1 MDTKINTKIVADAF
15 KNDTYMPYFLN
26 AENEAFFRENLLD
39 VYNQFKEY
47 EPDALYF
54 AEQQLTE
61 ADWTTNK
68 FVGSLFLTLFAHW
81 TKVIENSNLFY
92 VEVNKGITDE
102 LILDLDDKSFVVFYR
117 AKSSMISHRDECIFN
132 ADNAWIQTF
141 FDWACSEI
149 NDVGSLDALADR
161 YSAFLTILTDDN
173 QPIEKEDADNQP
185 YYQFPEEY
193 YENMDVLY
201 KSIYDAIEVEMDNHK
216 DLVEDEINGEDH
228 RDIIG
233 ISVDKD
239 GSSEFV
245 AAPKEISYALLNHLS
260 KNESTPQLTSAE
272 LSEEDNS
279 PFVVNFKWNGRDTT
293 ISFPVDVH
301 NSLDNGTLPLD
312 LLDNQNGWLSQQ
324 EAPIKELMFTLWLDY
339 IYAECHNSF
348 IEEKKP
354 NDFSFSLSW
363 TNFGSSVRHWLRSD
377 NISEPEKIDKKIRN
391 IVSALRNVS
400 HSYNFA
406 HTALREKFFKII
418 LYIEKYAAMAAGK
431 FCVIDVEN
439 IQNQYMFGLNKD
451 HVLNQLWP
459 SITQEKI
466 IKTKTRPTFISQ
478 FDALKDKFP
487 NFKEIIEYYSGAMY
501 IFEQTGT
508 PPAPVLLLG
517 SPGLGKTHFS
527 NELAKVVGSMMT
539 VIPVSSLSAG
549 WVISGAAAQW
559 KDAQMGKVASALL
572 TGTSM
577 SPVIVLDEIDKKSEG
592 NYDPLGALYPLLEY
606 QTAKEFVDEYLDF
619 PIDASN
625 IIWVATANKLNG
637 IPEPIL
643 DRFVIFDVAQLNKEE
658 TVKVAKSIF
667 TDLTRGLTPEN
678 LSPEIL
684 EILQDKTPR
693 QIKQVLKKALAYAAV
708 QRTQNIVLKKDHLD
722 LQTKVKKLGF

>member
-1 MDTKINTKIVADAF
+1 MDTKINTKVVADAL

-92 VEVNKGITDE
+92 VEVNKGFPDE
-102 LILDLDDKSFVVFYR
+102 LALDLDEKSFVVFYR
-117 AKSSMISHRDECIFN
+117 AKSKMISHRDECILN

-141 FDWACSEI
+141 FDWVCSEI
-149 NDVGSLDALADR
+149 NDVGSLDNLADK
-161 YSAFLTILTDDN
+161 YSAFLTILTDES
-173 QPIEKEDADNQP
+173 QPIEKEDENNQP

-201 KSIYDAIEVEMDNHK
+201 QSIYDAIEVEMDNQA
-216 DLVEDEINGEDH
+216 DLITNDDDDDDEIVGIGVDPQGNA
-228 RDIIG
+228 II
-233 ISVDKD
+233 INNPEKNLESNQSNHVTA
-239 GSSEFV
+239 SE
-245 AAPKEISYALLNHLS
+245 
-260 KNESTPQLTSAE
+260 
-272 LSEEDNS
+272 SEES
-279 PFVVNFKWNGRDTT
+279 APFVVNFKWNGKDTT

-301 NSLDNGTLPLD
+301 NSLENGTLPID

-339 IYAECHNSF
+339 LYAECHNSF
-348 IEEKKP
+348 IEEKEP
-354 NDFSFSLSW
+354 NDFSLSLTW
-363 TNFGSSVRHWLRSD
+363 ANFGSSVRYWLRSD
-377 NISEPEKIDKKIRN
+377 NVTEPEKIDKKIRN
-391 IVSALRNVS
+391 IVNALRNVS

-406 HTALREKFFKII
+406 HSALREKFFKIV
-418 LYIEKYAAMAAGK
+418 LYIEKYAAISSGK
-431 FCVIDVEN
+431 FCVIDIEN
-439 IQNQYMFGLNKD
+439 IQNQYLFGLNKD

-466 IKTKTRPTFISQ
+466 IKTKTRPTFVSQ

-487 NFKEIIEYYSGAMY
+487 NFKDVIEYYSGAMY

-572 TGTSM
+572 NGTSM

-619 PIDASN
+619 PLDASN
-625 IIWVATANKLNG
+625 VIWVATANKLNG

-643 DRFVIFDVAQLNKEE
+643 DRFVVFDVAQLNKEE
-658 TVKVAKSIF
+658 TIKVAKSIF
-667 TDLTRGLTPEN
+667 TDLTRGLTPQN

-722 LQTKVKKLGF
+722 LQTRVKKLGF

>member
-1 MDTKINTKIVADAF
+1 MDTKINTKILADAL

-39 VYNQFKEY
+39 VYGQFKEY
-47 EPDALYF
+47 EPDALCF
-54 AEQQLTE
+54 AEKELTE
-61 ADWTTNK
+61 ADWTANK

-81 TKVIENSNLFY
+81 TKVIENSNLFF
-92 VEVNKGITDE
+92 VEVNKNFPDE
-102 LILDLDDKSFVVFYR
+102 LTLDLDEKSFVVFYR
-117 AKSSMISHRDECIFN
+117 AKSNMISHRDECILN

-141 FDWACSEI
+141 FDWVCSEI
-149 NDVGSLDALADR
+149 NDVGGLEALADK
-161 YSAFLTILTDDN
+161 YNAFLTILTDES
-173 QPIEKEDADNQP
+173 QPIEKEDENHQP
-185 YYQFPEEY
+185 YYQFPEEFY
-193 YENMDVLY
+193 DNMDVLY
-201 KSIYDAIEVEMDNHK
+201 HSIYDAIELANNSNDNENNSTSVPVMTVAGNK
-216 DLVEDEINGEDH
+216 SEPISIPKSASDIINGTPILENT
-228 RDIIG
+228 I
-233 ISVDKD
+233 KT
-239 GSSEFV
+239 EFDD
-245 AAPKEISYALLNHLS
+245 AAN
-260 KNESTPQLTSAE
+260 
-272 LSEEDNS
+272 
-279 PFVVNFKWNGRDTT
+279 FVVNFKWNGKDTT

-301 NSLDNGTLPLD
+301 NSLENGTLPLE
-312 LLDNQNGWLSQQ
+312 LLDNNNGWVAQQ
-324 EAPIKELMFTLWLDY
+324 ENAIKELLFTLWLDY
-339 IYAECHNSF
+339 IYAECHDSF
-348 IEEKKP
+348 VENKEP
-354 NDFSFSLSW
+354 NDFSLSLSW
-363 TNFGSSVRHWLRSD
+363 ADFGASIRYWLRSD
-377 NISEPEKIDKKIRN
+377 NVSDPEKIDKKIRGMIN
-391 IVSALRNVS
+391 ALKNVS

-406 HTALREKFFKII
+406 HSALREKFFKVI
-418 LYIEKYAAMAAGK
+418 LYIEKYAAISDGK
-431 FCVIDVEN
+431 FCVIDIEN

-459 SITQEKI
+459 SIIQEKI
-466 IKTKTRPTFISQ
+466 VKTKTRPTFVSQ

-487 NFKEIIEYYSGAMY
+487 NFTEVIEYYSGAMY

-572 TGTSM
+572 NGTSM

-592 NYDPLGALYPLLEY
+592 NFDPLGALYPLLEY

-619 PIDASN
+619 PLDSSN
-625 IIWVATANKLNG
+625 IIWVATANNLTN

-643 DRFVIFDVAQLNKEE
+643 DRFVIFEVARLGKDD
-658 TVKVAKSIF
+658 TIKVAKHIF
-667 TDLTRGLTPEN
+667 SDLTRGLTPEK
-678 LSPEIL
+678 LSPEVL

-693 QIKQVLKKALAYAAV
+693 QIKQILKKALAYAAV

-722 LQTKVKKLGF
+722 LKTKVKKLGF

>member
-1 MDTKINTKIVADAF
+1 MDTKINTKIVADAL

-39 VYNQFKEY
+39 LYNQFKEY

-54 AEQQLTE
+54 AEQELTE

-92 VEVNKGITDE
+92 VEVNKNFPDE
-102 LILDLDDKSFVVFYR
+102 LVLDLDEKSFVVFYR
-117 AKSSMISHRDECIFN
+117 AKSKMISHRDECIFN

-149 NDVGSLDALADR
+149 NDVGSLDNLADK
-161 YSAFLTILTDDN
+161 YSAFLTILTDES
-173 QPIEKEDADNQP
+173 QPIEKEDENNQP

-193 YENMDVLY
+193 YDNMDVLY
-201 KSIYDAIEVEMDNHK
+201 KSIYDAIEVEMDNQK
-216 DLVEDEINGEDH
+216 DLVEDELEAEDTKIVNE
-228 RDIIG
+228 D
-233 ISVDKD
+233 
-239 GSSEFV
+239 SE
-245 AAPKEISYALLNHLS
+245 
-260 KNESTPQLTSAE
+260 
-272 LSEEDNS
+272 
-279 PFVVNFKWNGRDTT
+279 PFVVNFKWNGKDTT

-301 NSLDNGTLPLD
+301 NSLENGTLPVD
-312 LLDNQNGWLSQQ
+312 LLDNKNGWLSQQ
-324 EAPIKELMFTLWLDY
+324 EAPIRELLFTLWLDY
-339 IYAECHNSF
+339 LYAECHNSF
-348 IEEKKP
+348 IEEKEP
-354 NDFSFSLSW
+354 NDFSLSLTW
-363 TNFGSSVRHWLRSD
+363 ANFGSSVRYWLRSD
-377 NISEPEKIDKKIRN
+377 NISEPEKIDKKLRN
-391 IVSALRNVS
+391 IVNALRNVS
-400 HSYNFA
+400 HAYNFA
-406 HTALREKFFKII
+406 HSALREKFFKIV
-418 LYIEKYAAMAAGK
+418 LYIEKYAAIADGK
-431 FCVIDVEN
+431 FCVIDIEN
-439 IQNQYMFGLNKD
+439 IQNQYLFGLNKD

-466 IKTKTRPTFISQ
+466 IKTKTRPTFVSQ

-487 NFKEIIEYYSGAMY
+487 NFKDVIEYYSGAMY

-572 TGTSM
+572 NGSSM

-619 PIDASN
+619 PLDASN
-625 IIWVATANKLNG
+625 VIWVATANKLNG

-643 DRFVIFDVAQLNKEE
+643 DRFVVFDVAQLNKEE
-658 TVKVAKSIF
+658 TIKVAKSIF
-667 TDLTRGLTPEN
+667 TDLTRGLTPQN

-708 QRTQNIVLKKDHLD
+708 QRTQDIVLKKDHLD
-722 LQTKVKKLGF
+722 LQTRVKKLGF

>member
-1 MDTKINTKIVADAF
+1 MDTKINTKAVADAL

-54 AEQQLTE
+54 AEQELTE

-92 VEVNKGITDE
+92 VEVNKGFPDE
-102 LILDLDDKSFVVFYR
+102 LALDLDEKSFVVFYR
-117 AKSSMISHRDECIFN
+117 AKSNMISHRDECIFN

-141 FDWACSEI
+141 FDWVCTEI
-149 NDVGSLDALADR
+149 NDVGSLDNLADK
-161 YSAFLTILTDDN
+161 YSAFLTILTDES
-173 QPIEKEDADNQP
+173 QPIEKEDENNQP

-193 YENMDVLY
+193 YDNMDVLY
-201 KSIYDAIEVEMDNHK
+201 KSVYDAIEVEMDSRQLSL
-216 DLVEDEINGEDH
+216 DEEDEDSVPFILGMAVDQNGNANIITEPKQINNSESSSKSEDE
-228 RDIIG
+228 
-233 ISVDKD
+233 K
-239 GSSEFV
+239 
-245 AAPKEISYALLNHLS
+245 HLS
-260 KNESTPQLTSAE
+260 ESEKFES
-272 LSEEDNS
+272 
-279 PFVVNFKWNGRDTT
+279 FVVNFKWNGRDTT

-301 NSLDNGTLPLD
+301 NSLENGSLPVD
-312 LLDNQNGWLSQQ
+312 LLDNQNGWLAQQ
-324 EAPIKELMFTLWLDY
+324 EAPIKELLFTLWLDY
-339 IYAECHNSF
+339 IYAECHDSF
-348 IEEKKP
+348 IEAKEP
-354 NDFSFSLSW
+354 NDFSLSLTW
-363 TNFGSSVRHWLRSD
+363 TNFGSSVRYWLRSD
-377 NISEPEKIDKKIRN
+377 NVSEPEKIDKKIRN
-391 IVSALRNVS
+391 IVNALKNVS

-406 HTALREKFFKII
+406 HSALREKFFKIV
-418 LYIEKYAAMAAGK
+418 LYIEKYAAIADGK
-431 FCVIDVEN
+431 FCVLDVEN

-466 IKTKTRPTFISQ
+466 IKTKTRPTFTSQ

-527 NELAKVVGSMMT
+527 NELARVVGSMMT

-572 TGTSM
+572 NGTSM

-619 PIDASN
+619 PMDASN

-658 TVKVAKSIF
+658 TIKVAKSIF

-708 QRTQNIVLKKDHLD
+708 QRTQSIVLKKDHLD